1 MIPEQFYEAYD
12 AILKKCFMQIDVIRE
27 KYNIGN
33 LCPDKGKPKPE
44 DYKRT
49 QIINEEF
56 KENNNNVRKYLASLD
71 VVE

>member
-1 MIPEQFYEAYD
+1 
-12 AILKKCFMQIDVIRE
+12 MQIDVIRE